1 MTSDS
6 CQSRKDRLSWW
17 LKIHIFLEWQSANRR
32 LFSNPSL
39 TRSLLGPPHHGRRPR
54 HRPARQDLR
63 LLDLLRW
70 AELFSLPYHFFVSF
84 RLRPHHV
91 LLKEKKK
98 KRSTASR
105 LFLLRLCGG
114 RGTSLPITA
123 SQGRALTPPS
133 ICMDT
138 KCANEEL
145 RRRRVMLKCFCPL
158 AAIIN
163 ITVVIDVYLQL
174 ANEDSNVHTC
184 FKKHVS
190 DLTYFIL
197 SALHLTCKSTMH
209 FEITVCMLFICR
221 ASVCTGVSVFT
232 EINVRTWNLSSLSVA
247 F

>member
-6 CQSRKDRLSWW
+6 CQSRKDTLSWR

-98 KRSTASR
+98 KKHSQSPVFPQAVWWEGHLSTYHSQSGKGINPSLHVYGHKMCQWRAAS
-105 LFLLRLCGG
+105 
-114 RGTSLPITA
+114 TS
-123 SQGRALTPPS
+123 
-133 ICMDT
+133 
-138 KCANEEL
+138 
-145 RRRRVMLKCFCPL
+145 
-158 AAIIN
+158 
-163 ITVVIDVYLQL
+163 
-174 ANEDSNVHTC
+174 
-184 FKKHVS
+184 S
-190 DLTYFIL
+190 D
-197 SALHLTCKSTMH
+197 A
-209 FEITVCMLFICR
+209 E
-221 ASVCTGVSVFT
+221 VF
-232 EINVRTWNLSSLSVA
+232 LSSRCHHQYNCCDRCLLTA
-247 F
+247 GKWR